1 MGNIMK
7 ALCLTLLFFAYSF
20 GLLGTGMFLEKRVMD
35 VKENEQ
41 AETQQQINIEQSM
54 TTEEYHKYYE
64 IVVSRIITSEFEGFD
79 KEAIKTYIKGYD
91 ERFNK
96 IADLFYPKRD
106 TDPDFYG
113 TSFPMMFSG
122 LKKAFDENELN
133 MYKGIIMNTSMAVSN
148 EDMEIIFK
156 NPAEKENTATGA
168 QNPSQNNQGGQ
179 DIQNGNV
186 NSENQESQALQKEE
200 QPVESSVEAAAKRA
214 LEGIPETRGGET
226 PEQSS
231 GNTTQRRPEPS
242 YY

>member
-1 MGNIMK
+1 MGNLMK

-20 GLLGTGMFLEKRVMD
+20 GLLGTGMLLEKRILD
-35 VKENEQ
+35 VKEAEN
-41 AETQQQINIEQSM
+41 AETQQEVNIEQSM

-64 IVVSRIITSEFEGFD
+64 IVVSRIITSDFEGLD

-133 MYKGIIMNTSMAVSN
+133 MYKGIILNTSMAVSN
-148 EDMEIIFK
+148 EDIDIIFK
-156 NPAEKENTATGA
+156 NPAEQENTQAAPA
-168 QNPSQNNQGGQ
+168 QAPEAASGITPSSPAETE
-179 DIQNGNV
+179 V
-186 NSENQESQALQKEE
+186 KEE
-200 QPVESSVEAAAKRA
+200 APRESSVEAEAKRA
-214 LEGIPETRGGET
+214 LEGVPKTETGPEE
-226 PEQSS
+226 SV
-231 GNTTQRRPEPS
+231 TQNRVERQPEPS

>member
-1 MGNIMK
+1 MGNLMK

-20 GLLGTGMFLEKRVMD
+20 GLLGTGMLLEKRILD
-35 VKENEQ
+35 VKESEKV
-41 AETQQQINIEQSM
+41 ETQQEINIEQSM

-64 IVVSRIITSEFEGFD
+64 IVVSRIITSEFEGLD

-106 TDPDFYG
+106 TDPDYYG

-148 EDMEIIFK
+148 EDIDIIFK
-156 NPAEKENTATGA
+156 NPMEKET
-168 QNPSQNNQGGQ
+168 GGQ
-179 DIQNGNV
+179 NVQQENGAL
-186 NSENQESQALQKEE
+186 SPSTENQAAPVTEE
-200 QPVESSVEAAAKRA
+200 KREQEPAESSVEAAAKRA
-214 LEGIPETRGGET
+214 LEGVSEARNNEPGAE
-226 PEQSS
+226 
-231 GNTTQRRPEPS
+231 NTVPVQENRARQPEPS